1 MNKIIFILKFF
12 IRFKIKKKFILKRG
26 VIYIVWIKKKKK
38 KEIKKVKNILFIIQD
53 FSYSDDS
60 FNFCFT
66 CFEYHIL
73 S

>member
-1 MNKIIFILKFF
+1 MYKVWA
-12 IRFKIKKKFILKRG
+12 KKKE
-26 VIYIVWIKKKKK
+26 K
-38 KEIKKVKNILFIIQD
+38 KEIKKVKNILILIQD

-66 CFEYHIL
+66 WVDYHIL